1 MRVFEVAQ
9 EFKIGAEQLMTLL
22 RGMGVQV
29 RSEASAVEDSVVAR
43 LRARMERERRSG
55 HSDESEALEAVL
67 EDAQVAGK
75 RRRRKKEDLPPAPE
89 PVPED
94 ADSSADVVA
103 DAAEAMAAEA
113 ADLAAERGAE
123 LVTTGG
129 APPES
134 DIVVVVESP
143 GPVNP

>member
-29 RSEASAVEDSVVAR
+29 RSEASPVEDSVVSR
-43 LRARMERERRSG
+43 LRARMERERRLG
-55 HSDESEALEAVL
+55 HADESEALEAVL

-89 PVPED
+89 LAE
-94 ADSSADVVA
+94 AETTADV
-103 DAAEAMAAEA
+103 
-113 ADLAAERGAE
+113 
-123 LVTTGG
+123 
-129 APPES
+129 
-134 DIVVVVESP
+134 
-143 GPVNP
+143 